1 LTEISRL
8 PSGLTVVTE
17 MRTDVETVALG
28 VFVNAGTRDEQPNE
42 HGLAH
47 FLEHMAFKGTKRR
60 SAYQTVADIEA
71 LGGDINAETSPET
84 TSYTVRMLADDW
96 RAGLDVLLDIV
107 CAPNFR
113 DADIAL
119 EKDVV
124 VQEIAGAMDV
134 PDDRLVD
141 GIGLATF
148 DSHPI
153 GQPILGTDSTVRSLD
168 ADALRTFRAR
178 TYAPQSV
185 VISAAGA
192 IKHDDLVRA
201 LEEGEPPLPSSA
213 PANRSAPQFGAGR
226 FFEAR
231 QTFDTHLAL
240 AWEAPPFA
248 APGAMPHAFAVQMLG
263 GGMTSRLFQAIR
275 EEAGL
280 AYAADAYQMIYSDT
294 GLGVIQTATSADTV
308 APMIERLETSCCGSP
323 TLCAPTNFRLQN
335 ASFVLHWQWR
345 RKTCLPLPRGTPDR
359 SAYSVTFEPGRGS
372 KARSR
377 PQPWRTFE
385 AVGRTSCSAAPSP
398 KLLLAMPKLLTFGP
412 IGRWYRQRPW
422 SKSWLSS
429 TNISTARDLLSLFVA
444 SFAASLRE
452 RTLPRPRARRG

>member
-96 RAGLDVLLDIV
+96 RAGLDVLLNIV

-141 GIGLATF
+141 GIGLAAF

-178 TYAPQSV
+178 TYAPQSIV
-185 VISAAGA
+185 VSAAGA

-213 PANRSAPQFGAGR
+213 PADRSAPQFGAGR

-308 APMIERLETSCCGSP
+308 APMIERLESELLRFADTMRPDELQAAKRQFRASLAMARENLPAIAARNARQVGILGDVRTRARLESEIEATTLEDVRSCWQDI
-323 TLCAPTNFRLQN
+323 LQ
-335 ASFVLHWQWR
+335 
-345 RKTCLPLPRGTPDR
+345 RG
-359 SAYSVTFEPGRGS
+359 AFA
-372 KARSR
+372 KA
-377 PQPWRTFE
+377 
-385 AVGRTSCSAAPSP
+385 AVGDAKALDLWSDWSMVSATS
-398 KLLLAMPKLLTFGP
+398 M
-412 IGRWYRQRPW
+412 
-422 SKSWLSS
+422 
-429 TNISTARDLLSLFVA
+429 V
-444 SFAASLRE
+444 
-452 RTLPRPRARRG
+452 

>member
-71 LGGDINAETSPET
+71 LGGDINAETSPEA

-141 GIGLATF
+141 GIGLAAF

-178 TYAPQSV
+178 TYAPQSIV
-185 VISAAGA
+185 VSAAGA

-308 APMIERLETSCCGSP
+308 APMIERLESELLRFADTMRPDELQAAKRQFRASLAMARENLPAIAARNARQVGILGDIRTRARLEREIEATTLEDVRSCWQDI
-323 TLCAPTNFRLQN
+323 LQ
-335 ASFVLHWQWR
+335 
-345 RKTCLPLPRGTPDR
+345 RG
-359 SAYSVTFEPGRGS
+359 AFA
-372 KARSR
+372 KA
-377 PQPWRTFE
+377 
-385 AVGRTSCSAAPSP
+385 AVGDAKALDLWSDWSMVSATS
-398 KLLLAMPKLLTFGP
+398 M
-412 IGRWYRQRPW
+412 
-422 SKSWLSS
+422 
-429 TNISTARDLLSLFVA
+429 V
-444 SFAASLRE
+444 
-452 RTLPRPRARRG
+452 

>member
-192 IKHDDLVRA
+192 IKHDDLVRV

-213 PANRSAPQFGAGR
+213 PSNRSAPQFGAGR

-240 AWEAPPFA
+240 AWEAPAFA
-248 APGAMPHAFAVQMLG
+248 AHGAMPHAFAVQMLG

-308 APMIERLETSCCGSP
+308 APMIERLENELLRFADTMRPDELQAAKRQFRASLAMATENLPAIAARNARQVGILGDVRTRARLESEIEATTLEDVRSCWQDI
-323 TLCAPTNFRLQN
+323 LQ
-335 ASFVLHWQWR
+335 
-345 RKTCLPLPRGTPDR
+345 RG
-359 SAYSVTFEPGRGS
+359 AFA
-372 KARSR
+372 KA
-377 PQPWRTFE
+377 
-385 AVGRTSCSAAPSP
+385 AVGDAKALDLWSDWSMVSATS
-398 KLLLAMPKLLTFGP
+398 M
-412 IGRWYRQRPW
+412 
-422 SKSWLSS
+422 
-429 TNISTARDLLSLFVA
+429 V
-444 SFAASLRE
+444 
-452 RTLPRPRARRG
+452 

>member
-1 LTEISRL
+1 M
-8 PSGLTVVTE
+8 VTE
-17 MRTDVETVALG
+17 TRTDVETVALG
-28 VFVNAGTRDEQPNE
+28 VFVNAGTRDEKPNE

-141 GIGLATF
+141 GIGLAAF

-178 TYAPQSV
+178 TYAPQSIV
-185 VISAAGA
+185 VSAAGA

-308 APMIERLETSCCGSP
+308 APMIERLENELLRFADTMRPDELQAAKRQFRASLAMATENLPAIAARNARQVGILGDIRTRARLESEIEATTLEDVRSCWQDI
-323 TLCAPTNFRLQN
+323 LQ
-335 ASFVLHWQWR
+335 
-345 RKTCLPLPRGTPDR
+345 RG
-359 SAYSVTFEPGRGS
+359 AFA
-372 KARSR
+372 KA
-377 PQPWRTFE
+377 
-385 AVGRTSCSAAPSP
+385 AVGDAKALDLWSDWSMVSATS
-398 KLLLAMPKLLTFGP
+398 M
-412 IGRWYRQRPW
+412 
-422 SKSWLSS
+422 
-429 TNISTARDLLSLFVA
+429 V
-444 SFAASLRE
+444 
-452 RTLPRPRARRG
+452 

>member
-1 LTEISRL
+1 
-8 PSGLTVVTE
+8 
-17 MRTDVETVALG
+17 
-28 VFVNAGTRDEQPNE
+28 
-42 HGLAH
+42 
-47 FLEHMAFKGTKRR
+47 
-60 SAYQTVADIEA
+60 VADIEA

-84 TSYTVRMLADDW
+84 TSYTVRMLAEDW

-107 CAPNFR
+107 CAPHFR

-141 GIGLATF
+141 GIGLAAF
-148 DSHPI
+148 GNHPI

-168 ADALRTFRAR
+168 AGALRTFRAR
-178 TYAPQSV
+178 TYAPQSIV
-185 VISAAGA
+185 VSAAGA

-226 FFEAR
+226 IFEAR

-308 APMIERLETSCCGSP
+308 APMIERLESELLRFADTMRPDELQAAKRQFRASLAMARENLPAIAARNARQVGILGDIRTRARLESEIEATTLEDVRSCWQDI
-323 TLCAPTNFRLQN
+323 LQ
-335 ASFVLHWQWR
+335 
-345 RKTCLPLPRGTPDR
+345 RG
-359 SAYSVTFEPGRGS
+359 AFA
-372 KARSR
+372 KA
-377 PQPWRTFE
+377 
-385 AVGRTSCSAAPSP
+385 AVGDAKALDLWSDWSMVSATS
-398 KLLLAMPKLLTFGP
+398 M
-412 IGRWYRQRPW
+412 
-422 SKSWLSS
+422 
-429 TNISTARDLLSLFVA
+429 V
-444 SFAASLRE
+444 
-452 RTLPRPRARRG
+452 

>member
-141 GIGLATF
+141 GIGLAAF

-308 APMIERLETSCCGSP
+308 APMIERLESELLRFADTMRPDELQAAKRQFRASLAMATENLPAIAARNARQVGILGDVRTRARLESEIEATTLEDVRSCWQDI
-323 TLCAPTNFRLQN
+323 LQ
-335 ASFVLHWQWR
+335 
-345 RKTCLPLPRGTPDR
+345 RG
-359 SAYSVTFEPGRGS
+359 AFA
-372 KARSR
+372 KA
-377 PQPWRTFE
+377 
-385 AVGRTSCSAAPSP
+385 AVGDAKALDLWSDWSMVSATS
-398 KLLLAMPKLLTFGP
+398 M
-412 IGRWYRQRPW
+412 
-422 SKSWLSS
+422 
-429 TNISTARDLLSLFVA
+429 V
-444 SFAASLRE
+444 
-452 RTLPRPRARRG
+452 